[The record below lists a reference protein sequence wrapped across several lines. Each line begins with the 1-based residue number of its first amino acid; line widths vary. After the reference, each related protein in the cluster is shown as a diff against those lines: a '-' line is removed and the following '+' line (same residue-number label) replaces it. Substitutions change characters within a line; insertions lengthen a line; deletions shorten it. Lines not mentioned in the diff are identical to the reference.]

1 MEKVQPKD
9 WIPLIKPYTKPS
21 VARSLRQVADTLLP
35 LLALFYLAHKALSV
49 SLLLALALDF
59 VAALFLVRLF
69 ILQHDAGHGSFFPKK
84 WMNDLLGFFAGVLT
98 LVPYHHWQLSHAR
111 HHATSG
117 NLDKRGVG
125 DIYTMTLEEY
135 LKATPGE
142 RLRYRLYRNPFVM
155 FFLGP
160 IYVFMLSYRLP
171 LGYGSEKPSVRNS
184 VALTNL
190 FLVLLWTGIY
200 LGFGLKTLLLVYLP
214 IQYFAGMVGI
224 FLFYVQHQ
232 FEDAYWEHDP
242 RWEHLKAAMEGSTY
256 LKLPRVLQWLTGNIG
271 FHHIHHLAPKIPNY
285 LLPEVQEKVDLVK
298 GELPQDAEKSLVVK
312 YDPRSEPIMIYSIT
326 TKSGNFQDLR
336 RKVTKELV
344 PYLERIDGVASGNT
358 ATSRDD
364 LRNPCGVDPRG
375 AHAARDATVGGAPA
389 RGVDAIGRYRCVVV
403 RRDRDRRSSRDT
415 RSAIPERRAR

>member
-1 MEKVQPKD
+1 MHKVEPKD
-9 WIPLIKPYTKPS
+9 WIPLIKPYTKPNTL
-21 VARSLRQVADTLLP
+21 RSLRQVADTLLP

-49 SLLLALALDF
+49 SLPLTLALDF

-135 LKATPGE
+135 LQATPRE
-142 RLRYRLYRNPFVM
+142 RLAYRLYRNPFVM
-155 FFLGP
+155 FLLGP

-171 LGYGSEKPSVRNS
+171 LGYGSERPSVRHS

-190 FLVLLWTGIY
+190 ALTLLLAGIGVFLGW
-200 LGFGLKTLLLVYLP
+200 KTLLFVYLP
-214 IQYFAGMVGI
+214 IQYLAGMVGI

-256 LKLPRVLQWLTGNIG
+256 LKLPKVLQWLTGNIG

-285 LLPEVQEKVDLVK
+285 HLPKVQEEVDLVK
-298 GELPQDAEKSLVVK
+298 VAPTVTLKDAFQIAFADMHLHDEESRKLVGFK
-312 YDPRSEPIMIYSIT
+312 EAY
-326 TKSGNFQDLR
+326 R
-336 RKVTKELV
+336 RLK
-344 PYLERIDGVASGNT
+344 
-358 ATSRDD
+358 
-364 LRNPCGVDPRG
+364 
-375 AHAARDATVGGAPA
+375 AARGKL
-389 RGVDAIGRYRCVVV
+389 
-403 RRDRDRRSSRDT
+403 SL
-415 RSAIPERRAR
+415 

>member
-1 MEKVQPKD
+1 MNKVEPKD
-9 WIPLIKPYTKPS
+9 WIPLIKPYAKPNTL
-21 VARSLRQVADTLLP
+21 RSLRQVADTLLP
-35 LLALFYLAHKALSV
+35 LLGLFYLAHLSLSY
-49 SLLLALALDF
+49 SLLLTLALDF

-84 WMNDLLGFFAGVLT
+84 WMNDLLGFFTGVLT

-135 LKATPGE
+135 LKASPWQ
-142 RLRYRLYRNPFVM
+142 RFAYRVYRNPFVM
-155 FFLGP
+155 FFIGP

-190 FLVLLWTGIY
+190 FLVLLWAGIY
-200 LGFGLKTLLLVYLP
+200 LAFGLKTLLLVYLP

-242 RWEHLKAAMEGSTY
+242 RWEYLKAAMEGSTY
-256 LKLPRVLQWLTGNIG
+256 LKLPKVLQWLTGNIG

-285 LLPEVQEKVDLVK
+285 HLPKVQEEVDLVK
-298 GELPQDAEKSLVVK
+298 VAPTVTLKDAFKIAFADMHLHDEETRKLV
-312 YDPRSEPIMIYSIT
+312 
-326 TKSGNFQDLR
+326 GF
-336 RKVTKELV
+336 KE
-344 PYLERIDGVASGNT
+344 
-358 ATSRDD
+358 
-364 LRNPCGVDPRG
+364 
-375 AHAARDATVGGAPA
+375 AARRLREAGRLASDGSAA
-389 RGVDAIGRYRCVVV
+389 RR
-403 RRDRDRRSSRDT
+403 
-415 RSAIPERRAR
+415 